1 MTDVLIIAAIAVLAA
16 LNLAGFAL
24 SGYDKRAAKR
34 RARRIPEKWFLIL
47 AFLGG
52 GPGVLLSFYTI
63 RHKTRH
69 YWLLLGVWLG
79 SGISIGLLLWL
90 YFSHI

>member
-1 MTDVLIIAAIAVLAA
+1 MTEKLFLAA
-16 LNLAGFAL
+16 AAALFLLNLAGFAV

-34 RARRIPEKWFLIL
+34 RARRIPENRFLIL

-69 YWLLLGVWLG
+69 YGLLLGVWLG
-79 SGISIGLLLWL
+79 TGISIGLFLWL